1 MLPPGPPPLSE
12 LERRVLEADPDH
24 SLGFDEACEN
34 VPRWLRAEVDR
45 RLREAARWDP
55 VEITCVGCGEPVDVS
70 RGQAEPVEAACFV
83 EQLGDSAKELA
94 GAFAA
99 LR

>member
-1 MLPPGPPPLSE
+1 VAPS
-12 LERRVLEADPDH
+12 
-24 SLGFDEACEN
+24 SGFCF
-34 VPRWLRAEVDR
+34 L
-45 RLREAARWDP
+45 
-55 VEITCVGCGEPVDVS
+55 EITCVGCGEPVDVS